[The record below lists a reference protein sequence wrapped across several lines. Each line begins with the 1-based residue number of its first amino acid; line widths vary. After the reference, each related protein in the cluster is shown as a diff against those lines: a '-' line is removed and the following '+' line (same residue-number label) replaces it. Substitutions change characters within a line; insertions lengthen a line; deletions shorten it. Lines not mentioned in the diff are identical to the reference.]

1 MTVSRSVHEPQL
13 NETRSEDSMAAQ
25 PQDIL
30 GFWTQAGP
38 KKWFEKNHA
47 FDEAIR
53 LKYEPTHHKA
63 ARGDYDA
70 WLESPEGALALV
82 IVLDQFPRNL
92 YRRSGHGYA
101 TDGKARAVARVAIAA
116 GFDQEVAPELRYFFY
131 LPFEHSESL
140 ADQELCIELC
150 AGLQADTG
158 DEGPMKWA
166 LIHRDI
172 IARFGRFPHRNVA
185 LGRETTPAEQA
196 FLDEGGF
203 AG

>member
-1 MTVSRSVHEPQL
+1 
-13 NETRSEDSMAAQ
+13 MAAR

-30 GFWTQAGP
+30 GFWTEAGP
-38 KKWFEKNHA
+38 KKWFEKNWA

-53 LKYEPTHHKA
+53 LKYEPTHHAA
-63 ARGDYDA
+63 ARGDYDD
-70 WLESPEGALALV
+70 WVETPEGSLALI

-92 YRRSGHGYA
+92 YRRSGHAFA
-101 TDGKARAVARVAIAA
+101 TDGKARAVARAAIAKGHDTA
-116 GFDQEVAPELRYFFY
+116 APPELRYFFY

-150 AGLQADTG
+150 AGMQADTG
-158 DEGPMKWA
+158 DEDSIKWA
-166 LIHRDI
+166 IIHRDI